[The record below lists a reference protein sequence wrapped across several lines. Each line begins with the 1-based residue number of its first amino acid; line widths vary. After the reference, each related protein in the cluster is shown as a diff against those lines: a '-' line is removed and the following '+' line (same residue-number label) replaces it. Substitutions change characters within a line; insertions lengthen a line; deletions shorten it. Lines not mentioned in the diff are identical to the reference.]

1 MIRSRSKKTIFDAC
15 VTCFELPSTIKAMG
29 GLALCTASAYIK
41 PYNIGTDGPYNHLD
55 GICHCEKGPF
65 NILVLYNLILSF
77 ATARH

>member
-1 MIRSRSKKTIFDAC
+1 
-15 VTCFELPSTIKAMG
+15 MG